1 MRWTWI
7 VGTTLAILALCG
19 LPFLLWP
26 ADGAPPPRAPEGPA
40 GVEAEKHYYV
50 LLAVVEVEPE
60 KRPGKPWDSGGSAP
74 DLYYEIWWQGTE
86 VFESATKSDTLV
98 ARWTNVAVDLKDV
111 AKGVSLDD
119 SIKAARIAARSGT
132 RPRTSPTVGWSSMS
146 VSRRERACFASA
158 GAPGT
163 NSARAPMFAAAA
175 ALIERRVYAEA
186 LAGPDLIGRFDVAV
200 DDLTV
205 GDQAWTNPGGRLK
218 SVTCRV
224 LPLDGVDFATLTR

>member
-119 SIKAARIAARSGT
+119 SIKAARIAARPG
-132 RPRTSPTVGWSSMS
+132 
-146 VSRRERACFASA
+146 ER
-158 GAPGT
+158 
-163 NSARAPMFAAAA
+163 
-175 ALIERRVYAEA
+175 IEFRVYDED
-186 LAGPDLIGRFDVAV
+186 LAGHDLIGRFDVAV